1 MGNFTSLLE
10 STKPLLFDGAM
21 GTQLHNNGV
30 RIRDCFDALNILD
43 PAAVS
48 QIHHSYLNARA
59 DLIGT
64 NTFSANRYKLAAHG
78 LDQQVGEI
86 NVAGVTIAKRS
97 IDSSFREVAL
107 MGAVGPLGVRLAP
120 YGRVPPEQARA
131 AFEEQ
136 ISALVS
142 AGVDGIIL
150 ETFSDLNEIRTA
162 VQALK
167 AVNPSTPLIASMTFT
182 RDDRTL
188 LGDEPEYAARALTEL
203 EVDVIGL
210 NCASGP
216 AQLLRILQAMRA
228 VEPAQIYAVMPN
240 AGWPER
246 LEDRIMYRATPEYF
260 GEYARAF
267 IAAGARIVGGCCG
280 TTPQHISTMY
290 DQINSPTHAF
300 PLEMPAEKISPS
312 QNGHAH
318 SVRPTQL
325 AQKLTAKEFV
335 ISVEVDPPRGHTPH
349 KLLAGVSLLAEAG
362 ADVINVADTPLARM
376 RMSAWAVCHL
386 IQQQV
391 GLETIL
397 HFPTRGRNL
406 LRLQGDLL
414 AAYALGVRNLFVVL
428 GDPTAVGD
436 YPEAMNEFDLAPSGL
451 VRLIKQRFNH
461 GVDHAGQSI
470 GQPTSFLV
478 GTAAN
483 PQAADM
489 ARELRVLQHKIANGA
504 DFILTQPVFDIAGLQ
519 NFIDAYESEYDVLDV
534 PLIVGVLPLNSE
546 RHTAFLHNEVPG
558 IEIPDSIR
566 TRVFAAKDGIATG
579 LAIAHELIQQL
590 REVGNVRGI
599 YLMPPFGR
607 FDLAAELI
615 ERTKEGISN

>member
-362 ADVINVADTPLARM
+362 ADVIKVGGYTSRSHANECLGSLPSDSTAGGTGNHPTFPNAR
-376 RMSAWAVCHL
+376 
-386 IQQQV
+386 
-391 GLETIL
+391 
-397 HFPTRGRNL
+397 RNL

-436 YPEAMNEFDLAPSGL
+436 YPEAMNEFDLAHQDSYALLSSVLTTALITPVNPL
-451 VRLIKQRFNH
+451 VSRLLF
-461 GVDHAGQSI
+461 S
-470 GQPTSFLV
+470 
-478 GTAAN
+478 
-483 PQAADM
+483 
-489 ARELRVLQHKIANGA
+489 
-504 DFILTQPVFDIAGLQ
+504 
-519 NFIDAYESEYDVLDV
+519 
-534 PLIVGVLPLNSE
+534 
-546 RHTAFLHNEVPG
+546 
-558 IEIPDSIR
+558 
-566 TRVFAAKDGIATG
+566 
-579 LAIAHELIQQL
+579 
-590 REVGNVRGI
+590 
-599 YLMPPFGR
+599 
-607 FDLAAELI
+607 
-615 ERTKEGISN
+615 